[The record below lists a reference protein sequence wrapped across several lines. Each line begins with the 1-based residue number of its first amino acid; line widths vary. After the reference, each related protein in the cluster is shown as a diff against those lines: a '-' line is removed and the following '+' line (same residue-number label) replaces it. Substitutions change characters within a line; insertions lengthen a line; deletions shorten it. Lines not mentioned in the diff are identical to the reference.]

1 MTDEELRYIKGVGPV
16 KASSLKRIGVKSVKD
31 LLFFFPR
38 WHVHK
43 SRITPVSSIES
54 GGKYFIKG
62 RISGLEELRKPGR
75 NILKVL
81 IEDESGG
88 TLTWIWYNRPY
99 MKPALLAGRRVVI
112 WDTVENTRWGKQIT
126 ASNDSFEFIEEF
138 ENKAIAEGEILSF
151 YKTTKILTNVFF
163 REVMAELIKN
173 NLVDIHEILSPEL
186 TSKRDLYIIKEAV
199 LNIHFPKNLCDL
211 EKARQRLVFNE
222 LLILQLF
229 LAKRK
234 KYFGKKVKN
243 RNYIINPSIIE
254 KIISK
259 IGFTLTGAQV
269 RVLEDIRKDL
279 LKKSPMNR
287 LLQGDVG
294 SGKTIVALLALI
306 PVLENNYQAAVM
318 APTEILA
325 EQHYATFKKI
335 FSLTGY
341 DKSILLLTSKITAKV
356 RRESLAAIADGKVSL
371 VIGTHAL
378 LQEDVAFKNLGFVVI
393 DERHKFGVFQ
403 RLALEAKGVF
413 PDALMMTATPFP
425 RALVLTL
432 YGDTDLSVIDEL
444 PPGRQPIYTKWQPE
458 KKRQEVYG
466 FISQRLKAGE
476 QVYIVY
482 PLVEE
487 SSKSL
492 LKAAEQEAL
501 QLQNIV
507 FKDYKVGLIH
517 GRMSSEEKEAVMN
530 DFKSKKINILVSTTV
545 IEVGIDVSNATI
557 MLIEHAERVGLAQL
571 HQLRGRGG
579 RGTARS
585 YCYLMTGWLQSSDSF
600 KRMRI
605 MEQIN
610 DGFKIAEADLDIRG
624 PGELFGANQHGEL
637 DLKLI
642 NLEKDRELLEMARE
656 EAHNIIE
663 QDPDFK
669 KQENIKL
676 GVFFKE
682 RFSKD
687 LEMITIS

>member
-1 MTDEELRYIKGVGPV
+1 
-16 KASSLKRIGVKSVKD
+16 
-31 LLFFFPR
+31 
-38 WHVHK
+38 
-43 SRITPVSSIES
+43 
-54 GGKYFIKG
+54 
-62 RISGLEELRKPGR
+62 
-75 NILKVL
+75 
-81 IEDESGG
+81 
-88 TLTWIWYNRPY
+88 
-99 MKPALLAGRRVVI
+99 
-112 WDTVENTRWGKQIT
+112 
-126 ASNDSFEFIEEF
+126 
-138 ENKAIAEGEILSF
+138 
-151 YKTTKILTNVFF
+151 
-163 REVMAELIKN
+163 MAELIKN

-557 MLIEHAERVGLAQL
+557 MLIEHAERFGLAQL
-571 HQLRGRGG
+571 HQLRGRVG

>member
-1 MTDEELRYIKGVGPV
+1 MSEDELRYIKGIGPV
-16 KASSLKRIGVKSVKD
+16 KASSLKRIGVKTVRE

-43 SRITPVSSIES
+43 SRLTSIASIET

-62 RISGLEELRKPGR
+62 AVKGLEEIRKPGR
-75 NILKVL
+75 SILKVL
-81 IEDESGG
+81 IDDGSGD
-88 TLTWIWYNRPY
+88 TLTWVWYNRPY
-99 MKPALLAGRRVVI
+99 MKPAFVTGRKVII

-126 ASNDSFEFIEEF
+126 GSNDSFEFIEVSED
-138 ENKAIAEGEILSF
+138 KALMAGEILPF
-151 YKTTKILTNVFF
+151 YKTTKILTNAFF
-163 REVMAELIKN
+163 REVLKELINKH
-173 NLVDIHEILSPEL
+173 LVDVHEILPPAL
-186 TSKRDLYIIKEAV
+186 TSRRDFCFLKEAV
-199 LNIHFPKNLCDL
+199 LRIHFPGTLREL

-229 LAKRK
+229 LLKRK
-234 KYFGKKVKN
+234 KYFGRKIKN
-243 RNYIINPSIIE
+243 RNYVIDPALLE
-254 KIISK
+254 KITDK
-259 IGFTLTGAQV
+259 IGFKLTNAQIK
-269 RVLEDIRKDL
+269 VLEEIRLDL
-279 LKKSPMNR
+279 LKKTPMNR

-294 SGKTIVALLALI
+294 SGKTIVALLSLI
-306 PVLENNYQAAVM
+306 PVLENGYQAAIM

-325 EQHYATFKKI
+325 EQHYFHFKKI
-335 FSLTGY
+335 FAQAGY
-341 DKSILLLTSKITAKV
+341 SKPVLLLTGKLTAKA
-356 RRESLAAIADGKVSL
+356 RREALSAIAEGRVSL

-378 LQEDVAFKNLGFVVI
+378 LQEDVNFSKLGFVVI

-444 PPGRQPIYTKWQPE
+444 PPGRQPIYTKWQTE
-458 KKRQEVYG
+458 KKRHEVYG
-466 FISQRLKAGE
+466 FITQRLQAGE

-492 LKAAEQEAL
+492 LKAAEQEAE

-517 GRMSSEEKEAVMN
+517 GRMSSEEKENVMKA
-530 DFKSKKINILVSTTV
+530 FKSKEINVLVSTTV

-557 MLIEHAERVGLAQL
+557 MLIEHAERFGLAQL
-571 HQLRGRGG
+571 HQLRGRVG
-579 RGTARS
+579 RGAARS
-585 YCYLMTGWLQSSDSF
+585 YCYLMTGWLMSADSF
-600 KRMRI
+600 KRMKI
-605 MEQIN
+605 MEQVN

-624 PGELFGANQHGEL
+624 PGELLGANQHGEL

-642 NLEKDRELLEMARE
+642 NLESDRVLLEIARE
-656 EAHNIIE
+656 EGTAIIE
-663 QDPDFK
+663 QDPEFIAP
-669 KQENIKL
+669 EHRNL
-676 GVFFKE
+676 GFFFKE

>member
-557 MLIEHAERVGLAQL
+557 MLIEHAERFGLAQL
-571 HQLRGRGG
+571 HQLRGRVG

>member
-229 LAKRK
+229 LGKRK

-557 MLIEHAERVGLAQL
+557 MLIEHAERFGLAQL
-571 HQLRGRGG
+571 HQLRGRVG

>member
-1 MTDEELRYIKGVGPV
+1 MNEDELRYIKGVGPV
-16 KASSLKRIGVKSVKD
+16 KASSLKRIGVKSVRE

-38 WHVHK
+38 WHIHK
-43 SRITPVSSIES
+43 SRITPISPIES

-62 RISGLEELRKPGR
+62 RITELEELRKPGR

-81 IEDESGG
+81 IEDESGAP
-88 TLTWIWYNRPY
+88 LTWIWYNRPY
-99 MKPALLAGRRVVI
+99 MKPVLVSGRRVII

-138 ENKAIAEGEILSF
+138 EDKAITQGEILSF

-163 REVMAELIKN
+163 REVMARLIKM
-173 NLVDIHEILSPEL
+173 NLADIHEILPSGL
-186 TSKRDLYIIKEAV
+186 TSKRDLCIIKEAI
-199 LNIHFPKNLCDL
+199 LKIHFPKTLQEL
-211 EKARQRLVFNE
+211 EKARRRLVFNE

-234 KYFGKKVKN
+234 RYFGKKVKN
-243 RNYIINPSIIE
+243 RNYNLDSSVVE

-259 IGFTLTGAQV
+259 TGFTLTKAQV
-269 RVLEDIRKDL
+269 RVLGDIKKDL
-279 LKKSPMNR
+279 LKQAPMNR

-294 SGKTIVALLALI
+294 SGKTIVALLSLI
-306 PVLENNYQAAVM
+306 PVLENGYQAAVM

-335 FSLTGY
+335 FALAGY
-341 DKSILLLTSKITAKV
+341 SKLILLLTSKLTAKA
-356 RRESLAAIADGKVSL
+356 RREALAAISEGRVAL

-378 LQEDVAFKNLGFVVI
+378 LQEDVAFKNLGFVII

-432 YGDTDLSVIDEL
+432 YGDTDLSVIDEM
-444 PPGRQPIYTKWQPE
+444 PPGRQPIYTKWQSE

-466 FISQRLKAGE
+466 FISQRLKEGE

-487 SSKSL
+487 SSKSI
-492 LKAAEQEAL
+492 LKAAEQEAE
-501 QLQNIV
+501 QLQKIV

-517 GRMSSEEKEAVMN
+517 GRLSSEEKETVMD
-530 DFKSKKINILVSTTV
+530 DFKEKKIDILVSTTV

-557 MLIEHAERVGLAQL
+557 MLIEHAERFGLAQL
-571 HQLRGRGG
+571 HQLRGRVG
-579 RGTARS
+579 RGAARS
-585 YCYLMTGWLQSSDSF
+585 YCYLMTGWLMNSDSF
-600 KRMRI
+600 KRMKI
-605 MEQIN
+605 MEQVN

-642 NLEKDRELLEMARE
+642 NLEKDRELLEIARE

-663 QDPDFK
+663 QDPDFLRP
-669 KQENIKL
+669 ENIKL
-676 GVFFKE
+676 GAFFKE